1 MQSYMTRR
9 HGRELRVGSAG
20 MVAIAVAWPILPI
33 HPQVACPLRSAT
45 GVPCP
50 LCGITRAVVA
60 AAHGHVGASL
70 AFNPAGIVVL
80 LVAVVAILRPAWLA
94 RLQLPAWSFLAIVG
108 ALWVWNIGFNPTF
121 HQLLVR

>member
-1 MQSYMTRR
+1 MQPSLTRL
-9 HGRELRVGSAG
+9 HGRELRVASAG
-20 MVAIAVAWPILPI
+20 MVAIAAAWPILPV
-33 HPQVACPLRSAT
+33 HPHVACPLRSAT
-45 GVPCP
+45 GIPCP

-70 AFNPAGIVVL
+70 AFNPAGVVVL
-80 LVAVVAILRPAWLA
+80 LVAVIALLRPAWLV
-94 RLQLPAWSFLAIVG
+94 RLQLPAWSLITIVG